1 MSCLGYFLFG
11 VGRPRRIKSFSNS
24 VPTPNP
30 RAIAVPPSRN
40 PEQAARLFLPNRC
53 NLPTRSHPCCKLP
66 RPRRQVANGN
76 AGSVPMLRADVEA
89 PC

>member
-1 MSCLGYFLFG
+1 MFG
-11 VGRPRRIKSFSNS
+11 VGCPHRIKSFSNS

-30 RAIAVPPSRN
+30 RAIAVPPSKN
-40 PEQAARLFLPNRC
+40 PERAARLFLPNRC
-53 NLPTRSHPCCKLP
+53 NLPTRSHPRRKSP

-76 AGSVPMLRADVEA
+76 AGTIPMLRADVEA